1 MQENEMTDDILNN
14 EDISINTVYFL
25 LNGVK
30 EGGHM
35 KFGTRNTLLICPRVH
50 SVVVFRRVKVS

>member
-30 EGGHM
+30 EGGSYEVWNKKHIVNM
-35 KFGTRNTLLICPRVH
+35 PQGT
-50 SVVVFRRVKVS
+50 